1 MTRRPSTAIAS
12 WFICDILL
20 VLSGGKE
27 SASLL
32 SNGGDG
38 LPVPLVEAR
47 AKYVDGEPENEE
59 NCSSETVMPSV
70 ANTDVAELVEDGDC
84 IAARALPIFTASSSL
99 LIVIPNDTLIDN
111 SKLHSINSGQ

>member
-38 LPVPLVEAR
+38 LPVPLVE

-99 LIVIPNDTLIDN
+99 LSVIPNDTLIDN
-111 SKLHSINSGQ
+111 SKLHSNSGQ